1 MTKTEQLRE
10 WRKKNPDKVAEH
22 QRNQYQKYRE
32 KKLAYRRE
40 YVRKNKDRIAE
51 INRKSRE
58 NMSPEKREAMLARKR
73 ITTMMRRYGLT
84 PDDYD
89 RMLQEQ
95 AGTCA
100 LCSRTPEQE
109 RYKRL
114 NIDHCHDTGRVRGL
128 LCTPCNHAI
137 GVLGDTAEHI
147 RRAVAYLER

>member
-1 MTKTEQLRE
+1 MSNADELRE
-10 WRKKNPDKVAEH
+10 WRKKNPEKVAEH

-32 KKLAYRRE
+32 KKLAYQRE
-40 YVRKNKDRIAE
+40 YTRKNKERIAE
-51 INRKSRE
+51 INKRSRE
-58 NMSPEKREAMLARKR
+58 NMSPEKREAMLEQKR

-84 PDDYD
+84 PDDY
-89 RMLQEQ
+89 RKMLLSQG
-95 AGTCA
+95 GTCA
-100 LCSRTPEQE
+100 LCSRTSEDE

-114 NIDHCHDTGRVRGL
+114 NIDHCHDTGKVRGL